1 MRTLDYISGIL
12 AFRNS
17 STFFY
22 RDSSKQQEETPDKMP
37 PRISRSSLSEPKTTK
52 GPSKKNKSR
61 KRTLNAF
68 SIASIQNPETHKLR
82 RHRLGEAAD
91 DDQPQRKK
99 ARVDADSDED
109 EEEEDAGPSKHN
121 KRAPKGRFDE
131 LDVSEGSDS
140 EGNHWK
146 MGVVDDDDDES
157 LDSDEAFGS
166 SDEEKFSGFTFRG
179 SSGGKGKKKAL
190 KKKVAPKKDL
200 DEDLDLDEAESEMEE
215 EDDDGLGEDAI
226 DLATMLD
233 QYEASD
239 EEEDVLNGS
248 EASSDQDDEDSGD
261 EAESESSM
269 SDLEED
275 EDDEDKL
282 SRLQNLVSSLHPE
295 SKASKSRIREKD
307 PHEARAPSTAGLV
320 SSEKF
325 DIKDILASTSDSQ
338 LKAISKQVGNI
349 PKLPK
354 KDPKLAASLPKRQK
368 DKLDRIA
375 ANEKA
380 KQTLDRWN
388 DTVKQNRQAE
398 HLTFPLVDPE
408 TAKPFGARHLLP
420 TSQTAP
426 MNDLES
432 AIQNIMQESGLISG
446 NTNEEE
452 ERILGFEELTANK
465 MPLEEVQARRAELRK
480 ARDLMF
486 REEVRAKRIKK
497 IKSKSYRRVHRK
509 EREKLAAMERDAF
522 AEGGEEEM
530 DEEEREAADRRRAEE
545 RMGAKHR
552 DSKWAKS
559 MKKSGRSVWDD
570 DAKSGVSE
578 MARRNEELRRRIEGK
593 EVRDEDASG
602 DDGFSSSEDDEDD
615 EDDSDVDDETEEFRR
630 LQRQL
635 SRIDGPEVEDSG
647 SGLHNMKFMR
657 EAEARRAAQNK
668 EDIARMRKELAGEQS
683 EEDEEEPTIGRKLFG
698 PTKASKPI
706 AVSTAQNEFEE
717 PFGSDDEERQELI
730 SGAMDSTLSATESNY
745 KLRRKGAI
753 APTKTNPSELSKPVQ
768 NGRAQSQSK
777 TSGAVHKKKSQSGPE
792 LLPGEKHSQPDADGW
807 VTVNY
812 DNKYEHEE
820 EELLPTEPDLV
831 DQAEILR
838 RAFAGDD
845 VEEAF
850 EDEKRA
856 TIVDEDD
863 KIIDDTLPGWGAWVG
878 EGVSKK
884 DQRRNKGRWLRKVEG
899 IKADDRK
906 DKKLKHV
913 IINQKRVKKTVG
925 YLAPALP
932 FPFVNRAEYERS
944 LRMPI
949 GNEWNV
955 KEVFQESTK
964 PRVLVKAGSIIKPM
978 AKPMV

>member
-1 MRTLDYISGIL
+1 MLVSKIL
-12 AFRNS
+12 AKKLNPI
-17 STFFY
+17 FFLRLKLRY
-22 RDSSKQQEETPDKMP
+22 LEEHLKMP
-37 PRISRSSLSEPKTTK
+37 PRISRSSLSEPKAK
-52 GPSKKNKSR
+52 GPAKKNKSR

-82 RHRLGEAAD
+82 RNRLGEAAE
-91 DDQPQRKK
+91 DDQPRRKK
-99 ARVDADSDED
+99 FRVEEDSQEEE
-109 EEEEDAGPSKHN
+109 EEEEDGPSRHN
-121 KRAPKGRFDE
+121 KRAPKGRYDE
-131 LDVSEGSDS
+131 LDLSEGSDS
-140 EGNHWK
+140 EGNRWK

-179 SSGGKGKKKAL
+179 SSGGKGKKEIP
-190 KKKVAPKKDL
+190 KKKTAAKKDF
-200 DEDLDLDEAESEMEE
+200 DGNLDLDEEESEAEE
-215 EDDDGLGEDAI
+215 ENEDGLGDDAI

-239 EEEDVLNGS
+239 EDEDMDKGN
-248 EASSDQDDEDSGD
+248 ERSSDQDDEDSGD
-261 EAESESSM
+261 EASSESSM

-275 EDDEDKL
+275 DDDEDKL
-282 SRLQNLVSSLHPE
+282 SRLQDLVSNLHPK
-295 SKASKSRIREKD
+295 SKAEKSRLRERD

-325 DIKDILASTSDSQ
+325 DIKDILASTSDPQ

-398 HLTFPLVDPE
+398 HLTFPLVDPD
-408 TAKPFGARHLLP
+408 TAKPFGSKHLLP

-432 AIQNIMQESGLISG
+432 AIQNIMQESGLITG
-446 NTNEEE
+446 NQNEEE
-452 ERILGFEELTANK
+452 ERILGFEELKTNK
-465 MPLEEVQARRAELRK
+465 MPIEEVQARRAELRK

-522 AEGGEEEM
+522 AEGGEDEM
-530 DEEEREAADRRRAEE
+530 GEEERETADRRRAEE

-552 DSKWAKS
+552 DSKWAKA
-559 MKKSGRSVWDD
+559 MKKSGRSIWDD

-602 DDGFSSSEDDEDD
+602 DDILSNSEDSEDDSE
-615 EDDSDVDDETEEFRR
+615 VDDETEEFRR

-635 SRIDGPEVEDSG
+635 SKLDGPELEDSG
-647 SGLHNMKFMR
+647 SGLHQMKFMR
-657 EAEARRAAQNK
+657 EAEARRTAQNK
-668 EDIARMRKELAGEQS
+668 EDIARMRRELAGEES
-683 EEDEEEPTIGRKLFG
+683 EENEEETNIGRKLFG
-698 PTKASKPI
+698 PTKASKPVPVS
-706 AVSTAQNEFEE
+706 AVHNEFEE
-717 PFGSDDEERQELI
+717 PFGSDDEERQEII
-730 SGAMDSTLSATESNY
+730 SKAINPTISATEAKYKLPRNTATSTKTTLQESLRQRQTGDVKKQSKITGAMDRGT
-745 KLRRKGAI
+745 
-753 APTKTNPSELSKPVQ
+753 SKP
-768 NGRAQSQSK
+768 
-777 TSGAVHKKKSQSGPE
+777 GPE
-792 LLPGEKHSQPDADGW
+792 LLAGEKHSQPDADGW

-812 DNKYEHEE
+812 DNEPSEGEE
-820 EELLPTEPDLV
+820 EDEVLPATDSGLV

-856 TIVDEDD
+856 AVLDEDD

-878 EGVSKK
+878 DGVSAREKK
-884 DQRRNKGRWLRKVEG
+884 RNTGRWLRKVEG

-913 IINQKRVKKTVG
+913 IINQKRVKKNVG
-925 YLAPALP
+925 YLATTLP
-932 FPFVNRAEYERS
+932 FPFTNRAEYERS
-944 LRMPI
+944 IRMPI
-949 GNEWNV
+949 GSEWNV

-978 AKPMV
+978 DKPMV

>member
-1 MRTLDYISGIL
+1 
-12 AFRNS
+12 
-17 STFFY
+17 
-22 RDSSKQQEETPDKMP
+22 MP
-37 PRISRSSLSEPKTTK
+37 PRISRSSLSEPKTK
-52 GPSKKNKSR
+52 GPAKKNKSK

-82 RHRLGEAAD
+82 RNRLGEAAE

-99 ARVDADSDED
+99 ARLEEDSED
-109 EEEEDAGPSKHN
+109 EEDEEDGPSRHN
-121 KRAPKGRFDE
+121 KKAPN
-131 LDVSEGSDS
+131 LSEGSDS
-140 EGNHWK
+140 EGNRWK

-179 SSGGKGKKKAL
+179 SSGGKGKKKVQK
-190 KKKVAPKKDL
+190 KKKVAPKRDF
-200 DEDLDLDEAESEMEE
+200 DGDLDLEEEESEAEE
-215 EDDDGLGEDAI
+215 EDEDDLGEDAI

-233 QYEASD
+233 QYEPSD
-239 EEEDVLNGS
+239 EEDQDNDNEG
-248 EASSDQDDEDSGD
+248 SSDQNDEDSGD
-261 EAESESSM
+261 EASSESSM

-282 SRLQNLVSSLHPE
+282 SRLQDLVSNLHPK
-295 SKASKSRIREKD
+295 SKAEKSRLREKD
-307 PHEARAPSTAGLV
+307 PHEARAPSTSGLV

-338 LKAISKQVGNI
+338 LKAISKQVGTI
-349 PKLPK
+349 PKQPK
-354 KDPKLAASLPKRQK
+354 RDPKLAASLPKRQK

-375 ANEKA
+375 ANEQA
-380 KQTLDRWN
+380 KKTLDRWN

-398 HLTFPLVDPE
+398 HLSFPLVDPD
-408 TAKPFGARHLLP
+408 TAKPFGSKHLLP

-432 AIQNIMQESGLISG
+432 TIQNIMQESGLITG
-446 NTNEEE
+446 NQNEEE
-452 ERILGFEELTANK
+452 ERILGFEELKTNK
-465 MPLEEVQARRAELRK
+465 MPVEEVQARRAELRK

-486 REEVRAKRIKK
+486 REEIRAKRIKK

-509 EREKLAAMERDAF
+509 EREKLAAMDRDAF

-530 DEEEREAADRRRAEE
+530 DDEERETADRKRAEE

-552 DSKWAKS
+552 DSKWAKA

-593 EVRDEDASG
+593 EVRDEDVSG
-602 DDGFSSSEDDEDD
+602 DDVLSSSEDS

-630 LQRQL
+630 LQRKL
-635 SRIDGPEVEDSG
+635 SKLDGAEIEDSG
-647 SGLHNMKFMR
+647 SGLHQMKFMK
-657 EAEARRAAQNK
+657 EAEARRTAQNK
-668 EDIARMRKELAGEQS
+668 DDIARMRRELAGEES
-683 EEDEEEPTIGRKLFG
+683 EENEEETTIGRKLFG
-698 PTKASKPI
+698 PTKASQPVH
-706 AVSTAQNEFEE
+706 VSVVQNEFEE
-717 PFGSDDEERQELI
+717 HFGSDDEERQDIVSKAVNPAVSATEAKYKLPRNTTTTSKKPAPQEL
-730 SGAMDSTLSATESNY
+730 SRPRQNGETKKPGKAVGAMD
-745 KLRRKGAI
+745 K
-753 APTKTNPSELSKPVQ
+753 
-768 NGRAQSQSK
+768 K
-777 TSGAVHKKKSQSGPE
+777 TSKSGPE
-792 LLPGEKHSQPDADGW
+792 LLPGERHSQPDDDGW
-807 VTVNY
+807 VTVQY
-812 DNKYEHEE
+812 DNEPSEGEE
-820 EELLPTEPDLV
+820 DEVLPATDSGFV

-850 EDEKRA
+850 EDEKKA
-856 TIVDEDD
+856 TALDEDD

-878 EGVSKK
+878 EGVSARDKK
-884 DQRRNKGRWLRKVEG
+884 RNTGRWLRKEEG
-899 IKADDRK
+899 IKADARK

-913 IINQKRVKKTVG
+913 IINQKRVKKNVG
-925 YLAPALP
+925 YLATTLP
-932 FPFVNRAEYERS
+932 FPFTNRAEYERS
-944 LRMPI
+944 IRMPI
-949 GNEWNV
+949 GSEWNV

-978 AKPMV
+978 DKPMV

>member
-1 MRTLDYISGIL
+1 LRL
-12 AFRNS
+12 
-17 STFFY
+17 
-22 RDSSKQQEETPDKMP
+22 SKREEEHDKMP
-37 PRISRSSLSEPKTTK
+37 PRISRSSLSEPKTK
-52 GPSKKNKSR
+52 GPAKKNKSR

-82 RHRLGEAAD
+82 RNRLGEAAE

-99 ARVDADSDED
+99 ARVEQDSEDD
-109 EEEEDAGPSKHN
+109 EEGDAGPSAHN
-121 KRAPKGRFDE
+121 KKALKGRFDE
-131 LDVSEGSDS
+131 LDLSEGSDS
-140 EGNHWK
+140 EGNRWK

-179 SSGGKGKKKAL
+179 SSGGKGKNKVTKKRKTPKRAL
-190 KKKVAPKKDL
+190 DR
-200 DEDLDLDEAESEMEE
+200 DLDLDEEESEIEE
-215 EDDDGLGEDAI
+215 EDEDGLGEDAI

-239 EEEDVLNGS
+239 EDEDPDNSNEG
-248 EASSDQDDEDSGD
+248 SSDQDDGDSGD
-261 EAESESSM
+261 DAASESSM
-269 SDLEED
+269 SDIEED
-275 EDDEDKL
+275 ADDEDKL
-282 SRLQNLVSSLHPE
+282 SRLQDLVSSLHPE
-295 SKASKSRIREKD
+295 SRTSKSKIRERD

-325 DIKDILASTSDSQ
+325 DIKDILASTSDPQ
-338 LKAISKQVGNI
+338 LKAISKQVGSI

-388 DTVKQNRQAE
+388 DTVRQNRQAE
-398 HLTFPLVDPE
+398 HLTFPLIDPD
-408 TAKPFGARHLLP
+408 TAKPFGSKHLLP

-432 AIQNIMQESGLISG
+432 TIQNIMQESGLISG
-446 NTNEEE
+446 NQNEEE
-452 ERILGFEELTANK
+452 ERILGFEELKTNK

-497 IKSKSYRRVHRK
+497 IKSKAYRRVHRK

-522 AEGGEEEM
+522 AEGGEDEM
-530 DEEEREAADRRRAEE
+530 GEEERETADRRRAEE

-552 DSKWAKS
+552 DSKWAKA

-602 DDGFSSSEDDEDD
+602 DDALSSSEDDED
-615 EDDSDVDDETEEFRR
+615 ESDVDDETEEFRR

-635 SRIDGPEVEDSG
+635 GKLDRPELEDSG
-647 SGLHNMKFMR
+647 SGLHQMKFMR
-657 EAEARRAAQNK
+657 EAEARRTAQNK
-668 EDIARMRKELAGEQS
+668 EDIARMRRELAGEES
-683 EEDEEEPTIGRKLFG
+683 EEREEEATIGRKLFG
-698 PTKASKPI
+698 PTKTSKP
-706 AVSTAQNEFEE
+706 ASVPTVQNEFEE
-717 PFGSDDEERQELI
+717 PFGSDDEERQEVIRGLV
-730 SGAMDSTLSATESNY
+730 DPTVSATESKY
-745 KLRRKGAI
+745 KLTGNGNATS
-753 APTKTNPSELSKPVQ
+753 TKITPSELSKPRQ
-768 NGRAQSQSK
+768 NGDA
-777 TSGAVHKKKSQSGPE
+777 KKKGKAAGVVDKRSSKSGPE

-812 DNKYEHEE
+812 DNEPSDEE
-820 EELLPTEPDLV
+820 EEDEILPATNSGLV
-831 DQAEILR
+831 DQTEILR

-845 VEEAF
+845 VEDAF

-856 TIVDEDD
+856 TVLDEDD

-878 EGVSKK
+878 DGVSKR
-884 DQRRNKGRWLRKVEG
+884 DQKRNTGRWLRKVDG
-899 IKADDRK
+899 IKADERK

-913 IINQKRVKKTVG
+913 IINQKRIKKNVG
-925 YLAPALP
+925 YLATTLP
-932 FPFVNRAEYERS
+932 FPFTSRAEYERS
-944 LRMPI
+944 IRMPI
-949 GNEWNV
+949 GSEWNV

-978 AKPMV
+978 DKPMV

>member
-1 MRTLDYISGIL
+1 
-12 AFRNS
+12 
-17 STFFY
+17 
-22 RDSSKQQEETPDKMP
+22 MP
-37 PRISRSSLSEPKTTK
+37 PRISRSSLSETKAK
-52 GPSKKNKSR
+52 GPAKKNKSK

-82 RHRLGEAAD
+82 RNRLGEAAE

-99 ARVDADSDED
+99 ARVEEDSEDED
-109 EEEEDAGPSKHN
+109 DEEDAPARQN
-121 KRAPKGRFDE
+121 KKAPKGRYDE
-131 LDVSEGSDS
+131 LDLSEGSDS
-140 EGNHWK
+140 EGNRWK

-179 SSGGKGKKKAL
+179 SSGGKGKKKAQ
-190 KKKVAPKKDL
+190 KKMKAVPRRDL
-200 DEDLDLDEAESEMEE
+200 DGDLDLEEEAGEAEE
-215 EDDDGLGEDAI
+215 EDEDNLGEDAI

-233 QYEASD
+233 QYQPSD
-239 EEEDVLNGS
+239 EEDSDNDN
-248 EASSDQDDEDSGD
+248 EASSDPDNEDSGD
-261 EAESESSM
+261 EASSESSM

-282 SRLQNLVSSLHPE
+282 SRLQDLVSNLHPK
-295 SKASKSRIREKD
+295 SKEENSRLREKD
-307 PHEARAPSTAGLV
+307 PHEARAPSTSGLV

-325 DIKDILASTSDSQ
+325 DIKDILASTSDPQ

-349 PKLPK
+349 PKQPK

-375 ANEKA
+375 ANEQTK
-380 KQTLDRWN
+380 KTLDRWN
-388 DTVKQNRQAE
+388 DTVQQNRRAE
-398 HLTFPLVDPE
+398 HLSFPLVDPE
-408 TAKPFGARHLLP
+408 TAKPFGSKHLLP

-432 AIQNIMQESGLISG
+432 AIQNIMQESGLITG
-446 NTNEEE
+446 NQNEEE
-452 ERILGFEELTANK
+452 ERILGFEELKTNK
-465 MPLEEVQARRAELRK
+465 MPIEEVQARRAELRK

-486 REEVRAKRIKK
+486 REEIRAKRIKK

-530 DEEEREAADRRRAEE
+530 DEEERETADRKRAEE

-552 DSKWAKS
+552 DSKWAKA

-593 EVRDEDASG
+593 EVRDEDNSG
-602 DDGFSSSEDDEDD
+602 DDVISSSEDS

-630 LQRQL
+630 LQRKL
-635 SRIDGPEVEDSG
+635 SKLDGPELEDSG
-647 SGLHNMKFMR
+647 SGLHQMKFMK
-657 EAEARRAAQNK
+657 EAEARRTAQNK
-668 EDIARMRKELAGEQS
+668 EDVARMRRELAGEES
-683 EEDEEEPTIGRKLFG
+683 EEVEEDTTIGRKLFG
-698 PTKASKPI
+698 PTKASIPEP
-706 AVSTAQNEFEE
+706 VSIVQNEFEE
-717 PFGSDDEERQELI
+717 AFGSDDEERQEII
-730 SGAMDSTLSATESNY
+730 SKAVDPTVSAIEAKY
-745 KLRRKGAI
+745 KLPRNITSTSKKPAPQGLSRPKQKGED
-753 APTKTNPSELSKPVQ
+753 KKPGKVT
-768 NGRAQSQSK
+768 G
-777 TSGAVHKKKSQSGPE
+777 TLDKKSSKSGPE
-792 LLPGEKHSQPDADGW
+792 LLPGEKHSHPDADGW
-807 VTVNY
+807 VTVQY
-812 DNKYEHEE
+812 DNEPSEGEE
-820 EELLPTEPDLV
+820 EDEVLPATDSGLV

-850 EDEKRA
+850 EDEKKA
-856 TIVDEDD
+856 TVLDEDD
-863 KIIDDTLPGWGAWVG
+863 KIVDDTLPGWGAWVG
-878 EGVSKK
+878 EGVSARDKK
-884 DQRRNKGRWLRKVEG
+884 RNTGRWLRKVEG

-913 IINQKRVKKTVG
+913 IINQKRVKKNVG
-925 YLAPALP
+925 YLATTLP
-932 FPFVNRAEYERS
+932 FPFTTRAEYERS
-944 LRMPI
+944 IRMPI

-978 AKPMV
+978 DKPMI